1 MRERRDR
8 GFGGDRGFRGG
19 GGGGGF
25 RRGGFESDRPKPV
38 KVGEEYDV
46 KITDTGTK
54 GDGITKVENF
64 IVFVAN
70 AKKGEECRIKIKE
83 VAQRFAIGEKIGEAS
98 GKEEASEESESS
110 QESESGQESEEE
122 M

>member
-19 GGGGGF
+19 GGGF
-25 RRGGFESDRPKPV
+25 RRDFDRPKPV

-83 VAQRFAIGEKIGEAS
+83 VAQRFAIGEKIGESS
-98 GKEEASEESESS
+98 GESSSESSGESEETEQAEESE
-110 QESESGQESEEE
+110 E
-122 M
+122 

>member
-1 MRERRDR
+1 MRGDRRDRGDRGFDR
-8 GFGGDRGFRGG
+8 GFGGGR
-19 GGGGGF
+19 GGF
-25 RRGGFESDRPKPV
+25 RRGGGFQNDRPKPV

-83 VAQRFAIGEKIGEAS
+83 VAQRFAIGEKVGESSGESS
-98 GKEEASEESESS
+98 GKSEETEQAEESE
-110 QESESGQESEEE
+110 E
-122 M
+122 

>member
-1 MRERRDR
+1 MRDRRDRGDRGFDR
-8 GFGGDRGFRGG
+8 GFGGGR
-19 GGGGGF
+19 GGGGF

-46 KITDTGTK
+46 KITDVGTK

-83 VAQRFAIGEKIGEAS
+83 VAQRFAIGEKIGESS
-98 GKEEASEESESS
+98 GEGAEETEQAEETGQAEESE
-110 QESESGQESEEE
+110 E
-122 M
+122 